1 MRHVGYVVGEANTQ
15 EFTFVTDTDKVPARL
30 EYLVLQDVQEQTE
43 NGTQSVDI
51 LAQVTNLRTTS
62 EVLGD
67 DLSLAEL
74 ESIQERYQSAPR
86 IYGTAK
92 ILGYLTEKAGRKIVV
107 NPRSA
112 ALPGHEVHVAGDDFL
127 KEFFTKDIE
136 SGLEIG
142 SLITRTSV
150 PVNLDPNG
158 LRRHLAIIAQTGAGK
173 SYLSGLVIEQLLQ
186 LGGTVLIFDPNSDY
200 VRMRYQHRD
209 DESEAPTETDFAD
222 NIDIYRPPG
231 VAGRRFDDDEIGG
244 SEEFTARFSEL
255 TNQDVFNFAR
265 VPSNATRIQQA
276 IRTAR
281 NQLED
286 QGDYGP
292 DELLQELEDMAD
304 NDGLDN
310 DVQGGAA
317 RAREYIRQLTG
328 LEIWGYNDL
337 PIDDILEPMQAS
349 VVDLAGMP
357 SYVAEFVVEKTL
369 SDIWQQASTGELA
382 HPVFIVLEEAHNF
395 VPDQGSAYSAST
407 INTVASEGRKFGMF
421 LTAITQ
427 RPGKIDQETLSQCN
441 SQIVMRLTN
450 PVDQNAVRQA
460 SESMTEDL
468 LDDLPGLNVGEAIVT
483 GELTRVPAMVD
494 ISGRESAEGGSDI
507 DLTAALD
514 EARRQATTQSDDDFG
529 FPEDSSTEAEY

>member
-1 MRHVGYVVGEANTQ
+1 MTTVGYVVGEANTQ
-15 EFTFVTDTDKVPARL
+15 EFTFVTDTEKAPARL
-30 EYLVLQDVQEQTE
+30 DYLVLENVKERTE
-43 NGTQSVDI
+43 NGTRSVNI
-51 LAQVTNLRTTS
+51 LAQVTNLTTTS

-67 DLSLAEL
+67 DLSLDEL

-86 IYGTAK
+86 IHGTAK
-92 ILGYLTEKAGRKIVV
+92 ILGYLKEKAGRKIVV

-112 ALPGHEVHVAGDDFL
+112 ALPGHEVKVASDDFL
-127 KEFFTKDIE
+127 KEFFTKDID

-142 SLITRTSV
+142 SLITRNSV

-173 SYLSGLVIEQLLQ
+173 SYLSGLVIEQILQ

-200 VRMRYQHRD
+200 VKMRYKQRD
-209 DESEAPTETDFAD
+209 DKSEAPKETDFAD
-222 NIDIYRPPG
+222 NIEVYRPPG
-231 VAGRRFDDDEIGG
+231 VAGRRFDDEEIGG

-255 TNQDVFNFAR
+255 TNQDLFDFAG

-281 NQLED
+281 ENLDEE
-286 QGDYGP
+286 GDYGP
-292 DELLQELEDMAD
+292 ENLLQELETIA
-304 NDGLDN
+304 NTDGHDA
-310 DVQGGAA
+310 QGGSS
-317 RAREYIRQLTG
+317 RAREYIRGLTG
-328 LEIWGYNDL
+328 LDIWGYNDL
-337 PIDDILEPMQAS
+337 PIDEIVEPMQAS
-349 VVDLAGMP
+349 VIDLAGIP
-357 SYVAEFVVEKTL
+357 SYVSEFVVNKTM
-369 SDIWQQASTGELA
+369 SDIWQRASTGDLS
-382 HPVFIVLEEAHNF
+382 HPVFIVIEEAHNF
-395 VPDQGSAYSAST
+395 VPDEGSSNSAPT

-421 LTAITQ
+421 LTVITQ

-483 GELTRVPAMVD
+483 GELARVPAMVD

-507 DLTAALD
+507 DLTSALE
-514 EARRQATTQSDDDFG
+514 EARKQATTQSDDDFD
-529 FPEDSSTEAEY
+529 FPSDSSTEADY

>member
-1 MRHVGYVVGEANTQ
+1 MTKVGYVVGEANTQ
-15 EFTFVTDTDKVPARL
+15 EFTFVTDTEKAPARL
-30 EYLVLQDVQEQTE
+30 EYLVLENVQENTE
-43 NGTQSVDI
+43 DGKRSVDI
-51 LAQVTNLRTTS
+51 LAQVTNLKTTS

-67 DLSLAEL
+67 DLSLDEL
-74 ESIQERYQSAPR
+74 ESIQQRYESAPR

-112 ALPGHEVHVAGDDFL
+112 ALPGHEVRIADDDFL
-127 KEFFTKDIE
+127 KRFFTKDIE

-142 SLITRTSV
+142 SLITRSSV

-200 VRMRYQHRD
+200 VRMRYEHRE
-209 DESEAPTETDFAD
+209 DESEAPVETDFAD
-222 NIDIYRPPG
+222 SIEIYRPPG
-231 VAGRRFDDDEIGG
+231 VAGRRFDDEEIGG

-255 TNQDVFNFAR
+255 TNQDLFNFAR

-281 NQLED
+281 ENLED
-286 QGDYGP
+286 EGDYGP
-292 DELLQELEDMAD
+292 DDLLQELEVIAGT
-304 NDGLDN
+304 DGHEA
-310 DVQGGAA
+310 QGGAS
-317 RAREYIRQLTG
+317 RAREYVRQLTG
-328 LEIWGYNDL
+328 LDIWGYNDL
-337 PIDDILEPMQAS
+337 PVDDILEPMQAS
-349 VVDLAGMP
+349 VVDLAGVP
-357 SYVAEFVVEKTL
+357 SYVSEFVVDKTL
-369 SDIWQQASTGELA
+369 SDIWQRASTGDLS

-395 VPDQGSAYSAST
+395 VPEEGSSYSAST

-421 LTAITQ
+421 LTTITQ

-468 LDDLPGLNVGEAIVT
+468 LGDLPGLNVGEAIVT

-507 DLTAALD
+507 DLTSALE
-514 EARRQATTQSDDDFG
+514 EARKQATTQADDDFD
-529 FPEDSSTEAEY
+529 FPSEADTEADY

>member
-1 MRHVGYVVGEANTQ
+1 MSTVGYVVGEANTQ
-15 EFTFVTDTDKVPARL
+15 EFTFVTDTEKAPARL
-30 EYLVLQDVQEQTE
+30 EYLVLEGVQETTE
-43 NGTQSVDI
+43 NGTREVNI
-51 LAQVTNLRTTS
+51 LAQVTNLTTTS
-62 EVLGD
+62 EVLGE
-67 DLSLAEL
+67 DLSLDEL
-74 ESIQERYQSAPR
+74 ESIQARYQSAPR

-92 ILGYLTEKAGRKIVV
+92 ILGYLTEKAGRKTVV

-112 ALPGHEVHVAGDDFL
+112 ALPGHEVHIAGDDFL
-127 KEFFTKDIE
+127 KEFFTKDIDL
-136 SGLEIG
+136 GLEIG
-142 SLITRTSV
+142 SLITRSSV

-200 VRMRYQHRD
+200 VRMRYERRE

-222 NIDIYRPPG
+222 DIEIYRPPG

-255 TNQDVFNFAR
+255 SNQDVFNFAR

-281 NQLED
+281 EHLDEE
-286 QGDYGP
+286 GDYGP
-292 DELLQELEDMAD
+292 EELLEELETIASTEGHDA
-304 NDGLDN
+304 
-310 DVQGGAA
+310 QGGAA
-317 RAREYIRQLTG
+317 RAREYVRGLTG
-328 LEIWGYNDL
+328 LDIWGYNDL
-337 PIDDILEPMQAS
+337 PIENILEPMQAS

-357 SYVAEFVVEKTL
+357 SYVSEFVVDKTL
-369 SDIWQQASTGELA
+369 SDIWRKASTGDLS

-395 VPDQGSAYSAST
+395 VPDEGSAYSAAT

-421 LTAITQ
+421 LTTITQ
-427 RPGKIDQETLSQCN
+427 RPGKIDEETLSQCN

-450 PVDQNAVRQA
+450 PVDQNAVRKA

-494 ISGRESAEGGSDI
+494 ISGRTSAEGGSDI
-507 DLTAALD
+507 DLTAALE
-514 EARRQATTQSDDDFG
+514 EARTQATTQSDDDFG
-529 FPEDSSTEAEY
+529 FPSDASTEAEH